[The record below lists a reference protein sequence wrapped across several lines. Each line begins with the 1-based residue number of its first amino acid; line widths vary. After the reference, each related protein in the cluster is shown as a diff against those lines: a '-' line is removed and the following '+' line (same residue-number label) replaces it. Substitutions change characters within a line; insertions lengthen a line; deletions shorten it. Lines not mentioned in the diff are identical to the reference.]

1 MQTGHGDDIYAYEDI
16 RLNFSSNIYNHFDH
30 SGLYAHLTK
39 SLASV
44 GHYPEPPE
52 RRISPMMAKYLGV
65 YENEVLVTSGAT
77 EAIYLVAQAFAG
89 AASTIAE
96 PTFAEYGDAVRL
108 HAKMHSSNDKLM
120 WICNPNNPTGK
131 AIERSLMIEKISS
144 NKDTTFV
151 IDASY
156 ASFTRVPL
164 LSAAE
169 AIALGNTIMIHS
181 LTKDFSVPGLRL
193 GCITAPASII
203 QRLRALQMPWSINSL
218 AVEAGVYLLAHANDY
233 HIPLDELLAES
244 VRFANALDTYIDV
257 EPSDTHIRLC
267 RLHRGTAAVLKERLA
282 REHGILIR
290 DASNF
295 SGLTPAHFRIAVQTP
310 AENNCLIEAIKCC
323 I

>member
-1 MQTGHGDDIYAYEDI
+1 MHTGHGDDIYNYNNI
-16 RLNFSSNIYNHFDH
+16 RLNFSSNVYNHFDH
-30 SGLYAHLTK
+30 TGLYIHLKRHLSSITN
-39 SLASV
+39 
-44 GHYPEPPE
+44 YPEPPE
-52 RRISPMMAKYLGV
+52 LRLIPALARHFGV
-65 YENEVLVTSGAT
+65 GEDEVLPTSGAT

-89 AASTIAE
+89 AAST
-96 PTFAEYGDAVRL
+96 TEYGDAVRL

-164 LSAAE
+164 LNAAE

-267 RLHRGTAAVLKERLA
+267 RLHHGTAAVLKERLA